1 VAAAAAANESDDE
14 ELEDDDSNVINDIGE
29 DDDDVTF
36 SAEMQA
42 EYELLAQQEF
52 PAEVVI
58 LHASLHVSRAKR
70 QRDYTSA
77 HIAESKETAN
87 NEWEERR

>member
-1 VAAAAAANESDDE
+1 ME
-14 ELEDDDSNVINDIGE
+14 
-29 DDDDVTF
+29 
-36 SAEMQA
+36 A

-70 QRDYTSA
+70 QRDYA
-77 HIAESKETAN
+77 CARIAES
-87 NEWEERR
+87 